1 VLSAPLCSVAV
12 LCGAGADK
20 IALHVGQAAEH
31 GQHQS
36 PGAGAGVGPRFRER
50 AELRLG
56 VRDALDDGKEVEGA
70 ARQPVDARHRH
81 HVAGGEGLEQFEKLA
96 AVAVRARHLLAV
108 NLRTARA
115 AKLPK
120 LGVERLPVGADAGIA
135 ETAVLRFSFGLILCK
150 PLPIDPADSRK
161 MSESL
166 STSAPSGLGW

>member
-1 VLSAPLCSVAV
+1 MLSAPLCSVAV
-12 LCGAGADK
+12 LCDAGADK
-20 IALHVGQAAEH
+20 IALHVDQAAEH

-81 HVAGGEGLEQFEKLA
+81 HVAGGEGGEHFEEFA
-96 AVAVRARHLLAV
+96 PVVVRPRHLLAV

-135 ETAVLRFSFGLILCK
+135 DQAVFGVTSGPILCK
-150 PLPIDPADSRK
+150 S
-161 MSESL
+161 
-166 STSAPSGLGW
+166 